1 MTTKKTVTQSA
12 IEADEI
18 DLFALFSLLKNNLKQ
33 IVCITVVF
41 SLLGILYCFFATPIY
56 QANATLQ
63 YDKANGQVSLLEQ
76 MSDIMPMGGSNNQVD
91 SEIEV
96 LKSRMVLGKTVDSLN
111 LDTTITESAL
121 LSSLFTKPVDITFEQ
136 YQLPEVFIGEPATLT
151 YLGDGHYTLS
161 IADLELKGEI
171 GRLLNQQGVTLL
183 IDAIDAQVGD
193 SFTLVKNSRYGSIEN
208 LRQLLTINE
217 VGKGTG
223 IINLMIKG
231 ADKANNVEILNN
243 IIHNYV
249 AQNTERKKEMT
260 NNTLVFLEEYLPK
273 VKTKLNHYEE
283 QLNTFRKQN
292 ESIDL
297 SLEAKAAL
305 DTALQVEEKL
315 NELTF
320 KEVEIQQL
328 YTRNHPA
335 YQSLLDKRQQL
346 LKEKAKIAQNIQKLP
361 NTQQEIV
368 RLTRDV
374 ASEQAIYNQLT
385 AKQQELNVLN
395 SGITADVRIID
406 SAESQPTPVAPKK
419 SLILVLATLLGGIVS
434 CGYVLAKELLNNK
447 IKGTE
452 SFDALGVNVYA
463 TIPFS
468 KDEQKLQEQG
478 SHQLL
483 AVASPADTAIEAIR
497 SLRTSVYFSIMNQN
511 NNVVMISS
519 ASPGVGKS
527 FVTANLAAVL
537 AHAGKKVL
545 LIDSDLRKGRV
556 HKALG
561 LSNKVGLA
569 EYLADNSLEQPELH
583 KDVIENLDVIC
594 RGKNVAHSSE
604 LLMSERFKLLLD
616 NQKVHYD
623 IILIDTAPIL
633 AITDAAIIGKYVGT
647 SLLIAYYNV
656 NTVKDIEM
664 SLKRFNQNDV
674 EITGIILNGIDAKS
688 DDYNY
693 VYAY

>member
-76 MSDIMPMGGSNNQVD
+76 MSDIMPMGASNNQVD

-121 LSSLFTKPVDITFEQ
+121 LSSFFTKPVDITFEQ

-151 YLGDGHYTLS
+151 CLGDGHYTLS

-594 RGKNVAHSSE
+594 CGKNVAHSSE